1 MMDLV
6 VDRRASMRMWSGTLA
21 ILLAGA
27 PPLLAGQAG
36 TPAAPPAAA
45 PAASD
50 AGNVV
55 IQRVT
60 VDELKKLMASDK
72 VLVLDVRAADAY
84 KESHIP
90 GSISVPLAEID
101 THVEKLKSAKKDIV
115 TYCT

>member
-1 MMDLV
+1 
-6 VDRRASMRMWSGTLA
+6 MRMWPGTLA

-27 PPLLAGQAG
+27 PPLLAGQG
-36 TPAAPPAAA
+36 TPAAPPAA
-45 PAASD
+45 PAATD
-50 AGNVV
+50 GANVV

-60 VDELKKLMASDK
+60 VDELKKLMASDR

-90 GSISVPLAEID
+90 GSISVPVGEID
-101 THVEKLKSAKKDIV
+101 KHVEKLKSAKKDLV